1 MKISL
6 FVSLGLSFKIYK
18 EKNLTSRLSTIQL
31 NWKMFDL
38 LISIEQQQQQQQ
50 ERDIDTISNL

>member
-38 LISIEQQQQQQQ
+38 LISIEQQQQQQ

>member
-38 LISIEQQQQQQQ
+38 LISIEQQQQQQ
-50 ERDIDTISNL
+50 ESDIDTISNL